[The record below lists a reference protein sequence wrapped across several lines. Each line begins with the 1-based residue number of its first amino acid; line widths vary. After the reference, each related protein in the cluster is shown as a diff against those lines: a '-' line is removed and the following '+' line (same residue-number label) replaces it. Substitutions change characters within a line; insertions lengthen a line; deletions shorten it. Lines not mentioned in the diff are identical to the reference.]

1 MYITNKKEHIMKQQ
15 LGSKVGILY
24 KRNWSLFLFSIILAI
39 IGIILF
45 QTHIWILCIIGMMLF
60 SVGIYYLLDLLFS
73 HIVIFQ
79 NGFCVKHFLCTPV
92 LLIPYHEID
101 VLECERRKYY
111 FLVNL
116 HFSTYYH
123 FIHKPYDT
131 LFTVSEKEYHNLSFL
146 LDKMNMVTFQK

>member
-1 MYITNKKEHIMKQQ
+1 MKQQ

-45 QTHIWILCIIGMMLF
+45 LTHIWILCIIGMMLF

-79 NGFCVKHFLCTPV
+79 NGFCIKHFLC
-92 LLIPYHEID
+92 IPSTIITYQEID
-101 VLECERRKYY
+101 ELEQEQRKHY
-111 FLVNL
+111 FLGYLN
-116 HFSTYYH
+116 FRTYYH
-123 FIHKPYDT
+123 FIQKPYNT
-131 LFTVSEKEYHNLSFL
+131 LFTVSKKEYFDLSFL
-146 LDKMNMVTFQK
+146 LDKMNTVSFQK